1 MTNSDFEDLIKT
13 LEFIVTVYLNE
24 QVEHLKD
31 QLDLKKSLSCG
42 LANNFDELVDKY
54 QRFKFRVFQQIIKQ
68 YKEDLSSLI
77 LPESIAKRA
86 WETKYRTP
94 PREFIFECT

>member
-31 QLDLKKSLSCG
+31 QLDLKKKLVMCG

-68 YKEDLSSLI
+68 
-77 LPESIAKRA
+77 
-86 WETKYRTP
+86 
-94 PREFIFECT
+94 